1 MNPLQLQIVSDGKP
15 LAKMDL
21 SPCLGLRLLAFA
33 KTNKTTPIGMIDL
46 ALRFALSAE
55 DKGPNLSAPDE
66 DDIVEFAAKMLL
78 AKPRRAGARK

>member
-1 MNPLQLQIVSDGKP
+1 MKPLQLQIVSDEKP

-21 SPCLGLRLLAFA
+21 SPILGLRLLAFA

-46 ALRFALSAE
+46 ALRFALSS
-55 DKGPNLSAPDE
+55 DGNGPDLSAPDE
-66 DDIVEFAAKMLL
+66 DALVEFAAKMLM